1 VNKTLRVLI
10 VDDDPMM
17 ARTLADILRVKGHK
31 AEIAH
36 SSAEALVLLDAGP
49 FDCVLSDIRMPG
61 ANGVQLHREIVDR
74 YASIPTV
81 LMTAYSS
88 DSLVQEGLDEGVLAV
103 LTKPLDIGAVLAFLC
118 SLRKEYSL
126 VIVDDDPLF
135 CRTLG
140 DLLEARGFAVA
151 AISDPYAVMDC
162 LDENAGIVL
171 LDVKLDGIDG
181 VDVLRQIRA
190 RYPNLPVVLVTGYG
204 AQVDEAIQAAL
215 ELGAHACLYKP
226 LQIDQLLDLLFEIR
240 RCELGKVFQ

>member
-181 VDVLRQIRA
+181 VDAPRRPGDRLWRAGGWGHSGRA
-190 RYPNLPVVLVTGYG
+190 RARSARLPVQTPPDRPTARSAVRDPAPRARKGLSV
-204 AQVDEAIQAAL
+204 ASSA
-215 ELGAHACLYKP
+215 
-226 LQIDQLLDLLFEIR
+226 R
-240 RCELGKVFQ
+240 M